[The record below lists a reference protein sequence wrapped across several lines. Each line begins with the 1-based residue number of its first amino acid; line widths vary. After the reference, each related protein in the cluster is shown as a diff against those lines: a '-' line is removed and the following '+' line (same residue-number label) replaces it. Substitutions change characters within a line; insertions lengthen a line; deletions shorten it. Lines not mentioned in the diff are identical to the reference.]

1 MFRADV
7 HDPSYYIDRAFRR
20 AKEAA
25 LSTRKSLEIKGYK
38 RYQIIEISRLNT
50 IYQVV
55 KTDLKRILDEFP
67 PLESLP
73 EFYQEL
79 ISLVVDYKKVKE
91 ACRRLTLIIRL
102 LNEWFERY
110 KNKIKGTRD
119 PKEMARIRRE
129 FYGRVASL
137 LKRNKEYFEILREAS
152 KKLRNLPVI
161 KNYPTVVIAGL
172 PNVGKSTLLKK
183 LTDSK
188 PEIQPY
194 PFTTKG
200 LMIGYIETPY
210 TKIQIIDTPG
220 ILDRPFDQMNNIEKQ
235 AVLAIKK
242 LAHLIIYIFDAT
254 ETCGFPI
261 EDQEKLFNQLK
272 ETFNLNK
279 ENTIIYF
286 SKTDIFKEEDWS
298 KYSSLSKK
306 YKEFKQ
312 FTDSNKLKEYLFQW
326 VKKRK
331 DLWI

>member
-7 HDPSYYIDRAFRR
+7 HDPQWYIDRAFKR

-25 LSTRKSLEIKGYK
+25 LATRKSLEIKGYK
-38 RYQIIEISRLNT
+38 RYQAIEIARINT
-50 IYQVV
+50 IYQII
-55 KTDLKRILDEFP
+55 KNDIKRILDEFP

-79 ISLVVDYKKVKE
+79 IPLIVDWKQVKE
-91 ACRRLTLIIRL
+91 ALRRLALIIRL

-110 KNKIKGTRD
+110 RNKIKGTKN
-119 PKEMARIRRE
+119 PNEMAKIRRE

-137 LKRNKEYFEILREAS
+137 LKRNAKYFEILKEAS
-152 KKLRNLPVI
+152 RKLRNLPVI

-183 LTDSK
+183 LTGSE

-220 ILDRPFDQMNNIEKQ
+220 VLDRPFEEMNNIERQ

-242 LAHLIIYIFDAT
+242 LAHKIIYIFDVT
-254 ETCGFPI
+254 ETCGYPI
-261 EDQEKLFNQLK
+261 EDQEKLFEQLRK
-272 ETFNLNK
+272 EFNLNK

-298 KYSSLSKK
+298 KYSALSKK

-312 FTDSNKLKEYLFQW
+312 FTNSQELKEYLIQW

-331 DLWI
+331 DLWV